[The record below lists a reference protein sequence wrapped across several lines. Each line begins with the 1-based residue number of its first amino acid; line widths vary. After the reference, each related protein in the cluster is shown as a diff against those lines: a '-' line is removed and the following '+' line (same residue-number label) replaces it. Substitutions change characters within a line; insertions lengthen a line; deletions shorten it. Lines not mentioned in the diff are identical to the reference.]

1 MPEIGDEDT
10 DYAERIAAN
19 ADVEK
24 GAWQR
29 TLDDMEAMAADLEDE
44 GWNVIQIPASHT
56 APENPEAGETDR
68 FGFVYVVPDN
78 YADEFSEAVEAGT
91 FPSYQVFRQ
100 EMSSRVFMLTQYLN
114 PDTDTAILI
123 AGTYEMMHAP
133 ALVKAATREDEM
145 YSHVQ
150 TIDGTVLGSFRHD
163 DYTKFF
169 PNPEKYENYVVEPKV
184 GDHHDDEE

>member
-24 GAWQR
+24 DAWGR
-29 TLDDMEAMAADLEDE
+29 TLDDMESMAADLESE
-44 GWNVIQIPASHT
+44 GWDVIQIPASHT
-56 APENPEAGETDR
+56 APEHPEAGETDR
-68 FGFVYVVPDN
+68 FGFVYVIPDN
-78 YADEFSEAVEAGT
+78 YAEAFSEAVEAGD
-91 FPSYQVFRQ
+91 FPKYQVFRQ
-100 EMSSRVFMLTQYLN
+100 EVSSRVFMLTQYL
-114 PDTDTAILI
+114 DAETGTAILI

-133 ALVKAATREDEM
+133 ALVKTAMREDEM

-163 DYTKFF
+163 EYTKFF
-169 PNPEKYENYVVEPKV
+169 PNPEKYENYVVEPQV
-184 GDHHDDEE
+184 GDHHDE